1 MFTDRTH
8 AGTLLAEK
16 LLPYKGN
23 IDLILGLARGGVVIS
38 AAISRSLGIPHDV
51 LIIKKI
57 GSPGNPELAIGAVAP
72 DAVFYIDDALARST
86 GADETYIKETI
97 NRLTSII
104 KEKIHVYRKGKKPLN
119 IQHTSVIL
127 TDDGAATGATIYAA
141 VHWAKKQ
148 QAKKI
153 VVALPVAPQE
163 TIDRLKS
170 LADEVIVLSTPTD
183 FGAVGEFYREFP
195 QITDEEVVELLT

>member
-86 GADETYIKETI
+86 GADETYIKVSQ
-97 NRLTSII
+97 R
-104 KEKIHVYRKGKKPLN
+104 
-119 IQHTSVIL
+119 
-127 TDDGAATGATIYAA
+127 
-141 VHWAKKQ
+141 
-148 QAKKI
+148 
-153 VVALPVAPQE
+153 QE
-163 TIDRLKS
+163 TVKH
-170 LADEVIVLSTPTD
+170 ST
-183 FGAVGEFYREFP
+183 YICYSHR
-195 QITDEEVVELLT
+195 